1 MKKFILMLTLMFGV
15 AMSVNAQTALE
26 TQKTLDNVSVG
37 VTVGATTPLDF
48 NSVFPL
54 NTVAGLKIGKDFTP
68 VFGVEAE
75 GLAILGDNHFAD
87 MKTVVKATNVGLNG
101 TVNLANLFLGYNGA
115 PRAFELKTVAGLGWF
130 YLWNTNVHDLTAK
143 TGLDFTFNLG
153 QKKATSLVFT
163 PAVYWNLTKTGP
175 IQFNKN
181 HAQLGL
187 TASLV
192 YHFKTSNGTH
202 SFKMYDVG
210 AMNDEINRLQAELA
224 KKPTEVIR
232 DHFVEKVVEKVV
244 GNNEW
249 VVFFAKNSAELT
261 AEAKKSLDAVPEG
274 STVDITATASPEGSE
289 EHNNALSEDRAEAV
303 AKYLN
308 GRGLKIG
315 SVKGLGVQGE
325 ASNRVAIVVTK

>member
-1 MKKFILMLTLMFGV
+1 MCALM
-15 AMSVNAQTALE
+15 MSTVLGANAQKALE
-26 TQKTLDNVSVG
+26 TQKLFDNTSIG
-37 VTVGATTPLDF
+37 VVVGATTPLDF

-54 NTVAGLKIGKDFTP
+54 NTVAGLKLGKDFTP

-75 GLAILGDNHFAD
+75 GLAILNDNHFAD

-101 TVNLANLFLGYNGA
+101 VTNLSNLFGDYNGT
-115 PRAFELKTVAGLGWF
+115 PRAFEVKTVAGLGWL
-130 YLWNTNVHDLTAK
+130 YLWNTNIHDLTAK
-143 TGLDFTFNLG
+143 TGLDFAFNFG
-153 QKKATSLVFT
+153 EKKSTSLVFT

-181 HAQLGL
+181 NAQLGL

-192 YHFKTSNGTH
+192 YHFKTSNGTNN
-202 SFKMYDVG
+202 FKLYDVG
-210 AMNDEINRLQAELA
+210 AMNAEINNLRAELA

-232 DHFVEKVVEKVV
+232 DHFVEKVVEKNV

-261 AEAKKSLDAVPEG
+261 AEAKKALDKIPAG
-274 STVDITATASPEGSE
+274 STVDITATASPEGTE
-289 EHNNALSEDRAEAV
+289 ERNNALSEDRAEAV
-303 AKYLN
+303 AKYLD

>member
-1 MKKFILMLTLMFGV
+1 MKKFILMMALMFSAVMG
-15 AMSVNAQTALE
+15 ANAQTALE
-26 TQKTLDNVSVG
+26 TQKLFDNTSIG
-37 VTVGATTPLDF
+37 VVVGATTPLDF

-54 NTVAGLKIGKDFTP
+54 NTVAGLKLGKDFTP

-75 GLAILGDNHFAD
+75 GLAILNDNHFAD
-87 MKTVVKATNVGLNG
+87 IKTVVKATNVGLNG
-101 TVNLANLFLGYNGA
+101 VTNLSNLFGDYTGA
-115 PRAFELKTVAGLGWF
+115 PRAFEVKTVAGLGWL
-130 YLWNTNVHDLTAK
+130 YLWNTNVHDLTA
-143 TGLDFTFNLG
+143 
-153 QKKATSLVFT
+153 
-163 PAVYWNLTKTGP
+163 KTGP

-192 YHFKTSNGTH
+192 YHFKTSNGTNN
-202 SFKMYDVG
+202 FKLYDVG
-210 AMNDEINRLQAELA
+210 AMNAEINNLRAELA

-232 DHFVEKVVEKVV
+232 DHFVEKIVEKNV

-261 AEAKKSLDAVPEG
+261 AEAKKALDKIPAG
-274 STVDITATASPEGSE
+274 STVGITATASPEGTE
-289 EHNNALSEDRAEAV
+289 ERNNALSEDRAEVV
-303 AKYLN
+303 AKYLDA
-308 GRGLKIG
+308 RGLKIG

>member
-1 MKKFILMLTLMFGV
+1 MKKFILMMALMF
-15 AMSVNAQTALE
+15 SVVMGANAQTALE
-26 TQKTLDNVSVG
+26 TQKLFDNTSIG
-37 VTVGATTPLDF
+37 VVVGATTPLDF

-54 NTVAGLKIGKDFTP
+54 NTVAGLKLGKDFTP

-75 GLAILGDNHFAD
+75 GLAILNDNHFAD
-87 MKTVVKATNVGLNG
+87 IKTVVKATNVGLNG
-101 TVNLANLFLGYNGA
+101 VTNLSNLFGDYTGA
-115 PRAFELKTVAGLGWF
+115 PRAFEVKTVAGLGWL

-143 TGLDFTFNLG
+143 TGLDLAFNFG
-153 QKKATSLVFT
+153 EKKATSLVFT
-163 PAVYWNLTKTGP
+163 PAVYWNLTKTDK

-192 YHFKTSNGTH
+192 YHFKTSNGTNN
-202 SFKMYDVG
+202 FKLYDVG
-210 AMNDEINRLQAELA
+210 AMNAEINNLRAELA
-224 KKPTEVIR
+224 KKPTEIIR
-232 DHFVEKVVEKVV
+232 DHFVEKVVEKNV

-261 AEAKKSLDAVPEG
+261 AEAKKALDKIPAG
-274 STVDITATASPEGSE
+274 STVDITATASPEGTE
-289 EHNNALSEDRAEAV
+289 ERNNALSEDRAEVV
-303 AKYLN
+303 AKYLDA
-308 GRGLKIG
+308 RGLKIG

>member
-1 MKKFILMLTLMFGV
+1 MKKFILMMALMFSAVMGV
-15 AMSVNAQTALE
+15 KAQTALE
-26 TQKTLDNVSVG
+26 TQKFFDNTSVG
-37 VTVGATTPLDF
+37 IVVGATTPLDF

-75 GLAILGDNHFAD
+75 GLAILNDNHFAD

-101 TVNLANLFLGYNGA
+101 VTNLTNLFFDYAGA

-130 YLWNTNVHDLTAK
+130 YLWDTNIHDLTAK
-143 TGLDFTFNLG
+143 TGLDFAFNFG
-153 QKKATSLVFT
+153 EKKATSLVFT
-163 PAVYWNLTKTGP
+163 PAVYWNLTKTDK

-187 TASLV
+187 TASLI

-202 SFKMYDVG
+202 SFKTYDVG
-210 AMNDEINRLQAELA
+210 AMNDEINALKAELA
-224 KKPTEVIR
+224 KKPTEVIKTNT
-232 DHFVEKVVEKVV
+232 VEKTVVKEV
-244 GNNEW
+244 GNNQW

-261 AEAKKSLDAVPEG
+261 ADAQKALDAIPEG
-274 STVDITATASPEGSE
+274 STVDVTATASPEGSE

-303 AKYLN
+303 AKYLA